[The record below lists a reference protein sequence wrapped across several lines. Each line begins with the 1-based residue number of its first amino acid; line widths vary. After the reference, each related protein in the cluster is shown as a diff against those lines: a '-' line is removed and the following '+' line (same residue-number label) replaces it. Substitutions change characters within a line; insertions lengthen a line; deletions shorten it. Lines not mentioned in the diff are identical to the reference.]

1 MWNWRYR
8 DKAAGQRPMGKSIER
23 VLAANGEASQ
33 GKTPPEEPAGPLRSA
48 PPSRFAPVKIVAG
61 IAIILGLALA
71 YWALSNTGA
80 LDDLLDGGAMQ
91 SRIAAL
97 GFWGP
102 LGVICLMAAA
112 IVLSPIPSAP
122 IALAAGALYG
132 HVWGTIYVL
141 LGAEAG
147 ALIAFSIARLLGHE
161 VLRRWFG
168 ERLKLGLL
176 GSQNTLM
183 WIVLVT
189 RLLPFL
195 SFDLVSYA
203 AGLTPLATWRF
214 AVATLAGIIPA
225 SFLLT
230 HFGGEMVSA
239 DARRVVISVLVL
251 GTLTIV
257 PVIVKLNLNRRR
269 KQH

>member
-1 MWNWRYR
+1 M
-8 DKAAGQRPMGKSIER
+8 S
-23 VLAANGEASQ
+23 S
-33 GKTPPEEPAGPLRSA
+33 SA
-48 PPSRFAPVKIVAG
+48 PKPARAS
-61 IAIILGLALA
+61 
-71 YWALSNTGA
+71 
-80 LDDLLDGGAMQ
+80 
-91 SRIAAL
+91 
-97 GFWGP
+97 
-102 LGVICLMAAA
+102 
-112 IVLSPIPSAP
+112 
-122 IALAAGALYG
+122 
-132 HVWGTIYVL
+132 
-141 LGAEAG
+141 
-147 ALIAFSIARLLGHE
+147 AFSIARLLGYE

-168 ERLKLGLL
+168 ERLNLGLL

-203 AGLTPLATWRF
+203 AGLTPLAIWRF

-225 SFLLT
+225 SFLLA

-257 PVIVKLNLNRRR
+257 PVFVKLILIGRR
-269 KQH
+269 KHR